1 MNTGENYAS
10 IVGANRFD
18 TVIHLYKKLGY
29 KALAKA
35 VVQGILNKAIN
46 TDNTNVINANNTTT
60 TKYKNCILYGNDI
73 DKVSAEIL
81 SWAKNDCIAKH
92 VKDHI
97 AWEGTNLFVVG
108 GAAKNELE
116 KMNTG
121 ENYASIV
128 GANRFDTVIQAND
141 ERGNGNTTGVEV
153 LVYKLGGEAEKV
165 SKRVVNQIAKLNLK
179 NRGVKVR
186 NNLAFLKNT
195 KATSLLI
202 ECCFV
207 DDKDDVNAYNYKTM
221 AKAIVEGILNK
232 TINTDNTSSTNNT
245 KYTNCILYGN
255 DIDKVS
261 AEILS
266 WAKSDCIIKNVK
278 DHIAWEGTNL
288 FVVGGPAKNEFEKMN
303 TGENYTSIIGANRYD
318 TVIQVLKN
326 IGKL

>member
-1 MNTGENYAS
+1 MKFNVHAGHGAQDSKSPGAVGLIKESIENRKVKDEVIS
-10 IVGANRFD
+10 LLRKEGH
-18 TVIHLYKKLGY
+18 TVYDCTVDY
-29 KALAKA
+29 PSSQQDA
-35 VVQGILNKAIN
+35 LNKIIEKCN
-46 TDNTNVINANNTTT
+46 SNNVD
-60 TKYKNCILYGNDI
+60 LDI
-73 DKVSAEIL
+73 
-81 SWAKNDCIAKH
+81 
-92 VKDHI
+92 
-97 AWEGTNLFVVG
+97 
-108 GAAKNELE
+108 
-116 KMNTG
+116 
-121 ENYASIV
+121 SIHFNS
-128 GANRFDTVIQAND
+128 GAND

-165 SKRVVNQIAKLNLK
+165 SKRIANQISKLNLK

-232 TINTDNTSSTNNT
+232 TINTDNTSNTNNT

-261 AEILS
+261 EEVLS
-266 WAKSDCIIKNVK
+266 WVKNDCIVKNVK

-288 FVVGGPAKNEFEKMN
+288 FVVGGAAKNELEKMN
-303 TGENYTSIIGANRYD
+303 TGENYASIVGNSRFD

>member
-1 MNTGENYAS
+1 MKFNVHAGHGAQDSKSPGAVGLIKES
-10 IVGANRFD
+10 IEDRKVKDEVISLLRKEGH
-18 TVIHLYKKLGY
+18 TVYDCTVDY
-29 KALAKA
+29 PSS
-35 VVQGILNKAIN
+35 QQDDLNKIIEKCN
-46 TDNTNVINANNTTT
+46 SNNVD
-60 TKYKNCILYGNDI
+60 LDI
-73 DKVSAEIL
+73 
-81 SWAKNDCIAKH
+81 
-92 VKDHI
+92 
-97 AWEGTNLFVVG
+97 
-108 GAAKNELE
+108 
-116 KMNTG
+116 
-121 ENYASIV
+121 SIHFNS
-128 GANRFDTVIQAND
+128 GAND

-165 SKRVVNQIAKLNLK
+165 AKRISNQVAKLNLK

-186 NNLAFLKNT
+186 NNLAYLKNT

-232 TINTDNTSSTNNT
+232 TINTDNSNNT

-255 DIDKVS
+255 DIDKVA
-261 AEILS
+261 AEILG

-288 FVVGGPAKNEFEKMN
+288 FVVGGPAKNELEKMN

>member
-1 MNTGENYAS
+1 MKFNVHAGHGAQDSKSPGAVGLIKESIENRKVKDEVIS
-10 IVGANRFD
+10 LLRKEGH
-18 TVIHLYKKLGY
+18 TVYDCTVDY
-29 KALAKA
+29 PSSQQDA
-35 VVQGILNKAIN
+35 LNKIIEKCN
-46 TDNTNVINANNTTT
+46 SNNVD
-60 TKYKNCILYGNDI
+60 LDI
-73 DKVSAEIL
+73 
-81 SWAKNDCIAKH
+81 
-92 VKDHI
+92 
-97 AWEGTNLFVVG
+97 
-108 GAAKNELE
+108 
-116 KMNTG
+116 
-121 ENYASIV
+121 SIHFNS
-128 GANRFDTVIQAND
+128 GAND

-165 SKRVVNQIAKLNLK
+165 SKRVVNQISKLNLK

-232 TINTDNTSSTNNT
+232 TINTDNTSNTNNT

-255 DIDKVS
+255 DIDKVA
-261 AEILS
+261 AEILG
-266 WAKSDCIIKNVK
+266 WAKNDCIIKNVK

-303 TGENYTSIIGANRYD
+303 TGENYTSIIGVNRYD

>member
-1 MNTGENYAS
+1 MKFNVHAGHGAQDSKSPGAVGLIKESIENRKVKDEVIS
-10 IVGANRFD
+10 LLRKEGH
-18 TVIHLYKKLGY
+18 TVYDCTVDY
-29 KALAKA
+29 PSSQQDA
-35 VVQGILNKAIN
+35 LNKIIEKCN
-46 TDNTNVINANNTTT
+46 SNNVD
-60 TKYKNCILYGNDI
+60 LDI
-73 DKVSAEIL
+73 
-81 SWAKNDCIAKH
+81 
-92 VKDHI
+92 
-97 AWEGTNLFVVG
+97 
-108 GAAKNELE
+108 
-116 KMNTG
+116 
-121 ENYASIV
+121 SIHFNS
-128 GANRFDTVIQAND
+128 GAND

-165 SKRVVNQIAKLNLK
+165 SKRIANQIAKLNLK

-232 TINTDNTSSTNNT
+232 TINTDNSNNT

-261 AEILS
+261 AEVLS
-266 WAKSDCIIKNVK
+266 WAKNDCIVKHVK
-278 DHIAWEGTNL
+278 DHVKWEAENL
-288 FVVGGPAKNEFEKMN
+288 FVIGGPAKDEFEKMN

-318 TVIQVLKN
+318 TVIQVLKW

>member
-1 MNTGENYAS
+1 MKFNVHAGHGAQDSKSPGAVGLIKES
-10 IVGANRFD
+10 IEDRKVKDEVISLLRKEGH
-18 TVIHLYKKLGY
+18 TVYDCTVDY
-29 KALAKA
+29 PSS
-35 VVQGILNKAIN
+35 QQDDLNKIIEKCN
-46 TDNTNVINANNTTT
+46 SNNVD
-60 TKYKNCILYGNDI
+60 LDI
-73 DKVSAEIL
+73 
-81 SWAKNDCIAKH
+81 
-92 VKDHI
+92 
-97 AWEGTNLFVVG
+97 
-108 GAAKNELE
+108 
-116 KMNTG
+116 
-121 ENYASIV
+121 SIHFNS
-128 GANRFDTVIQAND
+128 GAND

-165 SKRVVNQIAKLNLK
+165 AKRISNQVAKLNLK

-186 NNLAFLKNT
+186 NNLAYLKNT

-232 TINTDNTSSTNNT
+232 TINIDNT

-255 DIDKVS
+255 DIDKVA
-261 AEILS
+261 AEILG

-288 FVVGGPAKNEFEKMN
+288 FVVGGPAKNELEKMN
-303 TGENYTSIIGANRYD
+303 TGESYTSIVGSDRYD
-318 TVIQVLKN
+318 TIKLVLKE

>member
-1 MNTGENYAS
+1 ME
-10 IVGANRFD
+10 
-18 TVIHLYKKLGY
+18 
-29 KALAKA
+29 
-35 VVQGILNKAIN
+35 
-46 TDNTNVINANNTTT
+46 
-60 TKYKNCILYGNDI
+60 
-73 DKVSAEIL
+73 
-81 SWAKNDCIAKH
+81 
-92 VKDHI
+92 
-97 AWEGTNLFVVG
+97 
-108 GAAKNELE
+108 
-116 KMNTG
+116 
-121 ENYASIV
+121 
-128 GANRFDTVIQAND
+128 
-141 ERGNGNTTGVEV
+141 
-153 LVYKLGGEAEKV
+153 EAEKV
-165 SKRVVNQIAKLNLK
+165 SKRIANQISKLNLK

-232 TINTDNTSSTNNT
+232 TINTDNTSNTNNT

-261 AEILS
+261 EEVLS
-266 WAKSDCIIKNVK
+266 WVKNDCIVKNVK

-288 FVVGGPAKNEFEKMN
+288 FVVGGAAKNELEKMN
-303 TGENYTSIIGANRYD
+303 TGENYASIVGNSRFD

>member
-1 MNTGENYAS
+1 MKFNVHAGHGAQDSKSPGAVGLIKES
-10 IVGANRFD
+10 IEDRKVKDEVISLLRKEGH
-18 TVIHLYKKLGY
+18 TVYDCTVDY
-29 KALAKA
+29 PSSQQDA
-35 VVQGILNKAIN
+35 LNKIIEKCN
-46 TDNTNVINANNTTT
+46 SNNVD
-60 TKYKNCILYGNDI
+60 LDI
-73 DKVSAEIL
+73 
-81 SWAKNDCIAKH
+81 
-92 VKDHI
+92 
-97 AWEGTNLFVVG
+97 
-108 GAAKNELE
+108 
-116 KMNTG
+116 
-121 ENYASIV
+121 SIHFNS
-128 GANRFDTVIQAND
+128 GAND

-165 SKRVVNQIAKLNLK
+165 AKRISNQVAKLNLK

-186 NNLAFLKNT
+186 NNLAYLKNT

-232 TINTDNTSSTNNT
+232 TINTDNTSSTNNK

-261 AEILS
+261 AEILG
-266 WAKSDCIIKNVK
+266 WAKNDCIVKHVK
-278 DHIAWEGTNL
+278 DHVKWEAENL
-288 FVVGGPAKNEFEKMN
+288 FVIGGPAKNELEKMN

>member
-1 MNTGENYAS
+1 MKFNLHAGHGAQDSKSPGAVGLIKESIENRKVKDEVIS
-10 IVGANRFD
+10 LLRKEGH
-18 TVIHLYKKLGY
+18 TVYDCTVDY
-29 KALAKA
+29 PSSQQDA
-35 VVQGILNKAIN
+35 LNKIIEKCN
-46 TDNTNVINANNTTT
+46 SNNVD
-60 TKYKNCILYGNDI
+60 LDI
-73 DKVSAEIL
+73 
-81 SWAKNDCIAKH
+81 
-92 VKDHI
+92 
-97 AWEGTNLFVVG
+97 
-108 GAAKNELE
+108 
-116 KMNTG
+116 
-121 ENYASIV
+121 SIHFNS
-128 GANRFDTVIQAND
+128 GAND

-165 SKRVVNQIAKLNLK
+165 SKRIANQIAKLNLK

-232 TINTDNTSSTNNT
+232 TINTDNSNNT

-261 AEILS
+261 AEVLS
-266 WAKSDCIIKNVK
+266 WAKNDCIVKHVK
-278 DHIAWEGTNL
+278 DHVKWEAENL
-288 FVVGGPAKNEFEKMN
+288 FVIGGPAKDEFEKMN

-318 TVIQVLKN
+318 TVIQVLKW

>member
-1 MNTGENYAS
+1 MKFNVHAGHGAQDSKSPGAVGLIKES
-10 IVGANRFD
+10 IETRKVKDEVISLLRKEGH
-18 TVIHLYKKLGY
+18 TVYDCTVDY
-29 KALAKA
+29 PSSQQDA
-35 VVQGILNKAIN
+35 LNKIIKKCN
-46 TDNTNVINANNTTT
+46 SNNVD
-60 TKYKNCILYGNDI
+60 LDI
-73 DKVSAEIL
+73 
-81 SWAKNDCIAKH
+81 
-92 VKDHI
+92 
-97 AWEGTNLFVVG
+97 
-108 GAAKNELE
+108 
-116 KMNTG
+116 
-121 ENYASIV
+121 SIHFNS
-128 GANRFDTVIQAND
+128 GAND

-165 SKRVVNQIAKLNLK
+165 AKRVGNQISKLNLK

-232 TINTDNTSSTNNT
+232 TINKDNTNDT

-261 AEILS
+261 AEVLG
-266 WAKSDCIIKNVK
+266 WAKDDCIVKNVK

-288 FVVGGPAKNEFEKMN
+288 FVVGGPAKNELEKMN
-303 TGENYTSIIGANRYD
+303 TGESYTSIVGSDRYD
-318 TVIQVLKN
+318 TIIQVLKN

>member
-1 MNTGENYAS
+1 MKFNVHAGHGAQDSKSPGAVGLIKESIENRKVKDEVIS
-10 IVGANRFD
+10 LLRKEGH
-18 TVIHLYKKLGY
+18 TVYDCTVDY
-29 KALAKA
+29 PSSQQDA
-35 VVQGILNKAIN
+35 LNKIIKKCN
-46 TDNTNVINANNTTT
+46 SNNVD
-60 TKYKNCILYGNDI
+60 LDI
-73 DKVSAEIL
+73 
-81 SWAKNDCIAKH
+81 
-92 VKDHI
+92 
-97 AWEGTNLFVVG
+97 
-108 GAAKNELE
+108 
-116 KMNTG
+116 
-121 ENYASIV
+121 SIHFNS
-128 GANRFDTVIQAND
+128 GAND

-165 SKRVVNQIAKLNLK
+165 SKRIANQISKLNLK

-232 TINTDNTSSTNNT
+232 TINTDNSNNT

-255 DIDKVS
+255 DIDKVA

-266 WAKSDCIIKNVK
+266 WAKNDCIVKHVK
-278 DHIAWEGTNL
+278 DHVKWEAENL
-288 FVVGGPAKNEFEKMN
+288 FVIGGPAKDEFEKMN

-318 TVIQVLKN
+318 TVIQVLKW